1 MAQTLE
7 KILRDATYATR
18 HPDKTAKQRLDQATQ
33 AIRLAIEEIIG
44 EDDTYSKLPTTQDA
58 EQGAWESKERNKL
71 RKEQRANL
79 MKFIEGGSDMSEIK
93 TPS

>member
-33 AIRLAIEEIIG
+33 AIRQAIEEVKP
-44 EDDTYSKLPTTQDA
+44 EYDLTTR
-58 EQGAWESKERNKL
+58 GASQNKGNASYWT
-71 RKEQRANL
+71 KKAAGYNKAIDEYYANL
-79 MKFIEGGSDMSEIK
+79 MKFIEGEK
-93 TPS
+93 